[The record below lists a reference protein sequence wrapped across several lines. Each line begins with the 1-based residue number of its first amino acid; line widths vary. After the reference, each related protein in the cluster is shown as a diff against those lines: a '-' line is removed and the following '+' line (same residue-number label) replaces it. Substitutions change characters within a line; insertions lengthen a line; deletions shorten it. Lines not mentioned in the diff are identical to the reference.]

1 MELTDYIKIIKEFS
15 TQYSDKLIDLMEQ
28 YGVNSLSEITI
39 EMARE
44 YVNEHQEMRKR
55 SIAYEQ
61 MVNGRNTSL

>member
-1 MELTDYIKIIKEFS
+1 MELTDYIKLIKEFS

-44 YVNEHQEMRKR
+44 YVNEHPEMRKR